1 MTFLLFMWFPILTWL
16 VATAVALDCSAKDL
30 DSYNFALLQG
40 THAVESVKDTPPST
54 TKTTWYFGICELVS
68 SKKAPAC
75 PKNVDICGVT
85 EVKVDKDY
93 IVTQVVGFNSNLEK
107 KYTPVESKNENGIKI
122 SYKGANWGS
131 SLVNA
136 EVYYICAEDRDG
148 DDTFTVESWDDEMLF
163 AQVKSKAA
171 CVTSKDDKKKPKKP
185 EDNGESWG
193 WFTWI
198 FIFMVLFLSIYIIG
212 GAWFQYN
219 KGNAIDFQSALREV
233 LENFVDLV
241 RGLPLFIREIIEK
254 VTGSNRGEYS
264 AV

>member
-1 MTFLLFMWFPILTWL
+1 MWTLFLWL
-16 VATAVALDCSAKDL
+16 VAAVAALDCSAKEL
-30 DSYNFALLQG
+30 DKYNFAVLQG
-40 THAVESVKDTPPST
+40 THSVESVKETPPST
-54 TKTTWYFGICELVS
+54 TRTTWYFGICESVS
-68 SKKAPAC
+68 GKVAAEC

-93 IVTQVVGFNSNLEK
+93 IVTQVVGFNSNLAKEYNAIDK
-107 KYTPVESKNENGIKI
+107 KGKKGITI
-122 SYKGANWGS
+122 SYKSANWGP

-136 EVYYICAEDRDG
+136 DVSYVCASK
-148 DDTFTVESWDDEMLF
+148 DDDEFTVDSWDNDTL
-163 AQVKSKAA
+163 KAHINTRA
-171 CVTSKDDKKKPKKP
+171 GCITSKDEKKKPSKP
-185 EDNGESWG
+185 EDGGESWG

-219 KGNAIDFQSALREV
+219 KGNAIDFQSALKEV
-233 LENFVDLV
+233 MENFVDLV
-241 RGLPLFIREIIEK
+241 RGLPLFVREVIEK